1 MGTHELRQDFHQ
13 LIDSIEDK
21 IILQRF
27 YKLFK
32 AEVSSENKGELW
44 KKLSVLEQNDL
55 LISYAESENPDNL
68 ISHNEMKKKH
78 QKWL

>member
-1 MGTHELRQDFHQ
+1 MCTLELRKDFHQ

-21 IILQRF
+21 IILQRY

-44 KKLSVLEQNDL
+44 KKLSVFEQNDIL
-55 LISYAESENPDNL
+55 LAYTESENPDNL
-68 ISHNEMKKKH
+68 ISHDEMKKKH

>member
-1 MGTHELRQDFHQ
+1 MGTLELRQDFHQ

-32 AEVSSENKGELW
+32 AEISSKNKGELW
-44 KKLSVLEQNDL
+44 KKLSVLPYEGV
-55 LISYAESENPDNL
+55 
-68 ISHNEMKKKH
+68 
-78 QKWL
+78 